1 MTSSL
6 EGPAEST
13 KGAAALDDLT
23 IRSLIARIAQ
33 LADTG
38 EAGDYTRCFTC
49 DARWEMP
56 GDLRR
61 GRADIQTASQA
72 RRDAG
77 ETGPGSATRHLVSTI
92 AVEVDGNTA
101 RARSYFQFVA
111 QTTTTPQLRLVG
123 QYDDH
128 FIRTDEGWLLDQR
141 QITLG

>member
-1 MTSSL
+1 MTNSL
-6 EGPAEST
+6 GNPAEST
-13 KGAAALDDLT
+13 KSSAALDDLA

-38 EAGDYTRCFTC
+38 EAGEYTRCFTS

-56 GDLRR
+56 GDPRH
-61 GRADIQTASQA
+61 GHADIRTASQA

-92 AVEVDGNTA
+92 AVDVDGDAA
-101 RARSYFQFVA
+101 RATSYFQFVG

-123 QYDDH
+123 QYNDQ

-141 QITLG
+141 RITLG

>member
-1 MTSSL
+1 MTNSL
-6 EGPAEST
+6 GKPAESA
-13 KGAAALDDLT
+13 KRCAALDSLA

-38 EAGDYTRCFTC
+38 EAADYTRCFTS

-56 GDLRR
+56 GDARR
-61 GRADIQTASQA
+61 GRAEIRAASQA

-92 AVEVDGNTA
+92 AVEVECDTA
-101 RARSYFQFVA
+101 RAKSYFQFVV

-123 QYDDH
+123 QYDDQ
-128 FIRTDEGWLLDQR
+128 FVRTDEGWLLDQR
-141 QITLG
+141 RITLG